1 MPWEEGV
8 LRGSCD
14 VPVGSR
20 GGGIAVVLYGILKDE
35 ISWAWCVYSRSGDEI
50 SARKDQLESIK
61 EL

>member
-1 MPWEEGV
+1 M
-8 LRGSCD
+8 
-14 VPVGSR
+14 PVGSR